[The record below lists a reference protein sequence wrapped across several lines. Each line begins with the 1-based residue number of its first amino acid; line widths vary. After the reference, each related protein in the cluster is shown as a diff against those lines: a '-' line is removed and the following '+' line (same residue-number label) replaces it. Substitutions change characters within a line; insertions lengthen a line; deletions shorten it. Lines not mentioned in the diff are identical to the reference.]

1 MSTRLAILAG
11 ILAPLLYAA
20 TVVLGGLL
28 TPGYSHVADPI
39 SALIQ
44 SGAPAKPILDL
55 LFTAYNL
62 LLIGF
67 GLGLSAVFAERG
79 ERISPLAPAMLAL
92 IGALGLVM
100 APLPMDPIGAA
111 LTVRGTA
118 HIVIAGLQS
127 LSTIAAILALAVS
140 LRRYPAWRRFSA
152 YSLVTLAI
160 LLLSGGLAAWA
171 VAHRSPLTGLAERVT
186 IGAFQQW
193 IFVLAV
199 RLSGRRV
206 AA

>member
-79 ERISPLAPAMLAL
+79 EPISRLAPAMLAL

-100 APLPMDPIGAA
+100 APLPMDPIGATP
-111 LTVRGTA
+111 TVRGTA

-127 LSTIAAILALAVS
+127 LSTIIAILAVAVS
-140 LRRYPAWRRFSA
+140 LRRYPARRRFSA
-152 YSLVTLAI
+152 YSQVTLAI

-193 IFVLAV
+193 VFVLAV
-199 RLSGRRV
+199 RLSGRH
-206 AA
+206 AAA